1 MDDLKKSM
9 LEALNAA
16 HGNVSKACEQ
26 AGVERRLY
34 YRWRRR
40 DPEFAAEADSIRDE
54 MTDAAEEK
62 LMERIKA
69 GDTQAITFYLKT
81 RGKSR
86 GYSTTMIRAGET
98 SADGTVASVGCLQM
112 DEEERKKTEKRMVKI
127 MIADDQQLIRESL
140 KIILDSDPDF
150 EVVKAENPILIEHLF
165 TMSAGFNY
173 DTESEN
179 IKQKIRDTDGKFPT
193 RMIAKALSEQPLDF
207 EPGAHWQYRKTLL
220 GLCCGNNFRTAR
232 HDKFILSPDRSG
244 LFPHCKA
251 VYV

>member
-112 DEEERKKTEKRMVKI
+112 DEEERKKTEKKDRECVSRKKKAVKNKKDYLVKLLKKQGKYSPE
-127 MIADDQQLIRESL
+127 MSVQAQIAARLLVRCDELEDEIFKASHAAVKTEYSREGNERQVAAS
-140 KIILDSDPDF
+140 
-150 EVVKAENPILIEHLF
+150 
-165 TMSAGFNY
+165 
-173 DTESEN
+173 SEKLYMTYMTYAQRALRALGMN
-179 IKQKIRDTDGKFPT
+179 TDGKEV
-193 RMIAKALSEQPLDF
+193 KANGGDGLD
-207 EPGAHWQYRKTLL
+207 
-220 GLCCGNNFRTAR
+220 NF
-232 HDKFILSPDRSG
+232 L
-244 LFPHCKA
+244 KA
-251 VYV
+251 FGEDE